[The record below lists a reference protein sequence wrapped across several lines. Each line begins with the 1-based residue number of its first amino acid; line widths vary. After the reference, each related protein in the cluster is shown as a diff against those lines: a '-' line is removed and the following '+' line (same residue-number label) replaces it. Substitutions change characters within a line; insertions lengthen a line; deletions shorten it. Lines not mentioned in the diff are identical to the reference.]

1 MQLAFQCQYGV
12 IENCKKKKLITIP
25 PNKSAFPCVPSSN
38 VVIDLCFNESQPS
51 SVLSAEVPRITATHP
66 AIQVSVGGDATLQ
79 CQATGVPPPL
89 VHWFKGKLRSK
100 AAQTPEEEERVKG
113 PG

>member
-12 IENCKKKKLITIP
+12 IENWEKK
-25 PNKSAFPCVPSSN
+25 NKATSN
-38 VVIDLCFNESQPS
+38 VVIDLYFTEKESS
-51 SVLSAEVPRITATHP
+51 SVLSPELPRITATHP
-66 AIQVSVGGDATLQ
+66 AIQVSVGGDATLE

-100 AAQTPEEEERVKG
+100 AAQTPERAERKESKG
-113 PG
+113 